1 MFYTNYKVNKV
12 KFSTKM
18 SFISYLPNIP
28 PTLIYLYLSHAFIY
42 DFPFLHVIFAMFI
55 SFSLIAL
62 LIKLIAKPIDN
73 IVPEYEKNGILS
85 ENAEMRV
92 KHIHSLLSNI
102 IPKLFILM
110 IIISYYTV
118 VIMVEGGGLLS
129 IFNIGSL
136 SDFGHI
142 IALFTT
148 SFITLGIIFDNQLGH
163 IRAKLKITSIKGDK
177 LYRIKTRML
186 ILTISMLMAIGLSIT
201 YYYEAMAIRI
211 FTGNRALEELFQANI
226 TDNIDEK
233 VVLLETFLKSEIDFY
248 EVIKRDFEEKM
259 ISLKNISNE
268 QNLTA
273 LEQLYTDMN
282 PFISE
287 KEYFVEL
294 RSNIKADQVFKSLLL
309 LMFTLYSV
317 GVVIILSNNITNQM
331 KLICSKIDKM
341 LKRERVTYEKLPI
354 ISRTEVSHL
363 TGEFNKLLTRLNSQN
378 SELQE
383 FYNDMEKKVL
393 EKTQELQHSNRINE
407 GISALS
413 PGLYRKKGII
423 GITEHTLEQ
432 LNSIFGPNYKFAVHL
447 KGTDTYHFSGYSI
460 EEELSIKKYIENWE
474 LKNQEETG
482 STILPD
488 NSLIL
493 PILTS
498 EREDHSGV
506 MIINSDSEDPVD
518 ITTQIFLEQIA
529 NFIEIDS
536 LHRKLKK
543 MANTDPLTSVYN
555 RGYFERK
562 LKEII
567 KDKFND
573 TSNNYSFM
581 YGDINRLKYVNDN
594 IGHLAG
600 DELIKCAVKFFD
612 DLDGISQK
620 YIFRLGGDEIAMI
633 YKNSSLEFDKSIMK
647 DLENHLKEYII
658 DINDSQQ
665 IYLHIS
671 IGIVNTKELATTDYT
686 NKEYESEL
694 FKIAEHRMEQNKR
707 NWYRKNQFDRR
718 S

>member
-1 MFYTNYKVNKV
+1 M

-18 SFISYLPNIP
+18 LLISYLPNIP
-28 PTLIYLYLSHAFIY
+28 PSIIYIYLSHAFIY
-42 DFPFLHVIFAMFI
+42 DFPFSHVICAMIITFT
-55 SFSLIAL
+55 LIAV
-62 LIKLIAKPIDN
+62 LIKIIAKPIDL
-73 IVPEYEKNGILS
+73 IVSKYEKSNILTK
-85 ENAEMRV
+85 NAEMKV
-92 KHIHSLLSNI
+92 KSIHSLLSNI
-102 IPKLFILM
+102 IPKLFILL

-118 VIMVEGGGLLS
+118 VSMVDGGGLLS

-163 IRAKLKITSIKGDK
+163 IRARLKITSIEGDR

-211 FTGNRALEELFQANI
+211 FTGNRALTELFQVNNSK
-226 TDNIDEK
+226 NIDDK
-233 VVLLETFLKSEIDFY
+233 VSLLDTFLSREIDFY
-248 EVIKRDFEEKM
+248 NVIKSDFENKLE
-259 ISLKNISNE
+259 SLDTISNR
-268 QNLTA
+268 NDLTE

-287 KEYFVEL
+287 EEYFMEL
-294 RSNIKADQVFKSLLL
+294 RNKIKGDQIFISLLL
-309 LMFTLYSV
+309 LMFTLYSI
-317 GVVIILSNNITNQM
+317 GVVLILSNNITNQM
-331 KLICSKIDKM
+331 KLICSKIDTM
-341 LKRERVTYEKLPI
+341 LRRERVTYDKLPI

-363 TGEFNKLLTRLNSQN
+363 TGEFNRLLKRLNNQN
-378 SELQE
+378 SELQG

-393 EKTQELQHSNRINE
+393 EKTQELQHSNRINA

-447 KGTDTYHFSGYSI
+447 KGTDSYHFSGYSKD
-460 EEELSIKKYIENWE
+460 EELSIIKYIENWE
-474 LKNQEETG
+474 MKNKQETG
-482 STILPD
+482 DTILPD

-506 MIINSDSEDPVD
+506 MIINSESEDPVD

-543 MANTDPLTSVYN
+543 MANTDPLTGVHN
-555 RGYFERK
+555 RGYFEK
-562 LKEII
+562 KIKEIVQT
-567 KDKFND
+567 KYSDSG
-573 TSNNYSFM
+573 SNFSFM

-600 DELIKCAVKFFD
+600 DELIKSAVKFFKN
-612 DLDGISQK
+612 LDGITER

-633 YKNSSLEFDKSIMK
+633 YKNSSIGFDQSIMK
-647 DLENHLKEYII
+647 ELENLLEKYKVDLNEDQEI
-658 DINDSQQ
+658 S
-665 IYLHIS
+665 LHIS
-671 IGIVNTKELATTDYT
+671 IGIVNTKELSVTDYT
-686 NKEYESEL
+686 PEEFENQL
-694 FKIAEHRMEQNKR
+694 FKEAEHRMEENKR
-707 NWYRKNQFDRR
+707 KWYQENKFDRR